1 MNLRSVDL
9 NLLVVL
15 DALLIE
21 KHVTRAAMRVG
32 LSQPAMSNALRR
44 LRQMLGDE
52 LLVRTAAGMEAT
64 PRALEVAEPVRHI
77 LRQAE
82 RLLESGS
89 FFDPAQSRICLRL
102 RMSDVL
108 EHLLLPGLL
117 KALEREAPGVSL
129 DIVHLPPDR
138 TISAL
143 ERDEL
148 DVAVSM
154 DLNPPSSICESEL
167 LRDRMVCV
175 MAKHHPLAEQEL
187 TLDKFLTAK
196 HLKVSMSPIDG
207 RYIDAALTRM
217 GKSRDVMVNLPHWL
231 VVPDV
236 LRHSSMIAVISE
248 HLAKRSEGGLVLKK
262 PPFDNMAFSWSLYWH
277 RRYDSSP
284 AHRWLRAKLAAAAFD
299 VAGGEF
305 PCDEEPE

>member
-9 NLLVVL
+9 NLLVAL

-44 LRQMLGDE
+44 LRDMFGDE
-52 LLVRTAAGMEAT
+52 LLVRTAAGMETT
-64 PRALEVAEPVRHI
+64 PRAQEIAEPVQHL

-89 FFDPAQSRICLRL
+89 FFDPAESEICLRL

-108 EHLLLPGLL
+108 EHLLMPGLL
-117 KALEREAPGVSL
+117 KALETEAPGISL

-154 DLNPPSSICESEL
+154 DLTLPSSICESAL
-167 LRDRMVCV
+167 LKDRMVCV
-175 MAKHHPLAEQEL
+175 MADSHPLATQKAL
-187 TLDKFLTAK
+187 TLEQFLSAK

-207 RYIDAALTRM
+207 RYIDAALTKI
-217 GKSRDVMVNLPHWL
+217 GKHRNIMVNLPHWL

-248 HLAKRSEGGLVLKK
+248 HLAKRAEGLVLKQ
-262 PPFDNMAFSWSLYWH
+262 PPFDNMDFCWSLYWH
-277 RRYDSSP
+277 RRYESSP
-284 AHRWLRAKLAAAAFD
+284 AHRWLRVKLAAAAAE
-299 VAGGEF
+299 VVSSELV
-305 PCDEEPE
+305 

>member
-9 NLLVVL
+9 NLLVAL

-21 KHVTRAAMRVG
+21 KHVTRAALRVG

-44 LRQMLGDE
+44 LRDMFGDE
-52 LLVRTAAGMEAT
+52 LLVRTAAGMATT
-64 PRALEVAEPVRHI
+64 PRALEIAEPVRHL

-89 FFDPAQSRICLRL
+89 FFDPTRSQICLRL

-108 EHLLLPGLL
+108 EHLLMPGLL
-117 KALEREAPGVSL
+117 KTIETEAPGVSL

-154 DLNPPSSICESEL
+154 DLTLPSSVCESEL
-167 LRDRMVCV
+167 LKDRMVCV
-175 MAKHHPLAEQEL
+175 MADSHPLANQQAL
-187 TLDKFLTAK
+187 TLEQFLSAK

-207 RYIDAALTRM
+207 RYIDAALTKM
-217 GKSRDVMVNLPHWL
+217 GKHRNIMVNLPHWL

-248 HLAKRSEGGLVLKK
+248 HLAKRAEGLVLKQ
-262 PPFDNMAFSWSLYWH
+262 PPFDNMDFSWSLYWH
-277 RRYDSSP
+277 RRYESSP
-284 AHRWLRAKLAAAAFD
+284 AHRWLRAKLAVAAAE
-299 VAGGEF
+299 VVSSELA
-305 PCDEEPE
+305 